1 MRRFFILLTALTA
14 LPSSALFAV
23 NDVGP
28 VYAVLKQ
35 LRYNQ
40 SDTSTPTLTSNQP
53 YRFSTFVS
61 QAAGGTLTGG
71 MVTPPHTGGITSP
84 QPLSSNN
91 DGTGSQSFEQRFD
104 TLSALNAAFRDGQYS
119 LQITGANGTYN
130 SQLTLTGEVYP
141 NEIPQ
146 FLNTSFAG
154 GALVI
159 NPTQPFTITWNSFAD
174 HGTNDVVV
182 FSIKDSNG
190 QTLIQQF
197 LAPTAT
203 SALIAANTLQFD
215 QGYSIQLMFL

>member
-1 MRRFFILLTALTA
+1 MRRFFILLTALIA

-35 LRYNQ
+35 MRYNQ
-40 SDTSTPTLTSNQP
+40 SDTSTPTLTSGQP

-71 MVTPPHTGGITSP
+71 MVTPPHTVGITSP

-91 DGTGSQSFEQRFD
+91 DGTGSQQFEQRFD
-104 TLSALNAAFRDGQYS
+104 TLSALNAAFGDGQYS

-141 NEIPQ
+141 GEIPQ

-159 NPTQPFTITWNSFAD
+159 NPTQPFTITWNAFAD

-182 FSIKDSNG
+182 FSLKDSN
-190 QTLIQQF
+190 
-197 LAPTAT
+197 
-203 SALIAANTLQFD
+203 
-215 QGYSIQLMFL
+215 